1 MDHAEIGD
9 HEVVG
14 KTPFELEELAKQK
27 VSAMVGKNYDDMEKI
42 TQKIYAQLMKR
53 KEQIRET
60 NRRILRIRGVFDE
73 PSKNSNK
80 NTIDVNT
87 VKKFK
92 KIFCF
97 LF

>member
-27 VSAMVGKNYDDMEKI
+27 VSSTMVGKNYDDMEKI
-42 TQKIYAQLMKR
+42 MQKIYAQLMKR
-53 KEQIRET
+53 KEQIRKT
-60 NRRILRIRGVFDE
+60 NQRILRIRGVFDE

-80 NTIDVNT
+80 NTIDGNT
-87 VKKFK
+87 VKKF
-92 KIFCF
+92 
-97 LF
+97 